1 GITMSGTFSWAFI
14 GTGTLAK
21 QVAKEIASSGR
32 HRIAAVYSRNEQ
44 KREAFARQYGAFAA
58 PNAEAAI
65 THPDVDAVYI
75 VTPHTSH
82 AEYALQAIGLGKP
95 VLCEKPITTDAAQA
109 REMIRLS
116 REKGIYFTE
125 AMWTWFSPIANQVK
139 KWLDDGEYGEIKS
152 LHFTYHIKSINYA
165 PRVSDPMLAGGAL
178 LDIGIYPLTYIY
190 RLFGKPERIECQGV
204 LKNGIDT
211 DNEIRLFYPG
221 GKAYTA
227 SVSLLDFKGLEKMT
241 LKGTE
246 GHTNLRFYH
255 MANQVKLCRLHGKNE
270 TLRAY
275 GGMLNEFD
283 LVASEIRAGL
293 TESAYVPHQA
303 TLDVMELMDECRRQ
317 MGLVYPF
324 EKAAPGEG

>member
-1 GITMSGTFSWAFI
+1 MSSGTFNWAFI

-21 QVAKEIASSGR
+21 QVAKEITNSGR
-32 HRIAAVYSRNEQ
+32 HRIVSVYSRNAS
-44 KREAFARQYGAFAA
+44 KREAFAQQYGALAA
-58 PNAEAAI
+58 QSAEEAI
-65 THPDVDAVYI
+65 THPDADAVYI

-82 AEYALQAIGLGKP
+82 AEFALQAIDLGKP
-95 VLCEKPITTDAAQA
+95 VLCEKPITTDAAKAQ
-109 REMIRLS
+109 EMIRRS
-116 REKGIYFTE
+116 REKGVYFTE

-139 KWLDDGEYGEIKS
+139 KWLDAGEYGDIEK

-190 RLFGKPERIECQGV
+190 RLFGKPASIECRGILQ
-204 LKNGIDT
+204 NGIDT
-211 DNEIRLFYPG
+211 DEEISLTYPS
-221 GKAYTA
+221 GKVYTA
-227 SVSLLDFKGLEKMT
+227 SVSLLDYKGLEKMT
-241 LKGTE
+241 LWGTK

-255 MANQVKLCRLHGKNE
+255 MTNHVKLCRLHGKNE

-283 LVASEIRAGL
+283 LVAAEIRSGL